1 VEAVVRLVVVS
12 AAVAVLGCGGDE
24 RARRERGAQVAA
36 CADAV
41 ERAAA
46 APPGDQVEAIARGC
60 PAACGGLA
68 DWLAARAA
76 TRLRP
81 GVESYAPGIATLAAL
96 LGGCQPRC
104 DASAV
109 AQVPASTR
117 WVTLADSCGTDP
129 LGLPRDHLHFA
140 SEEWLALTEV
150 ARWIER
156 SLRAGV
162 ADSQVPGRVEHV
174 TSTSR
179 FALPAPAYPDVPAT
193 RFRMT
198 SRARQFIVVGDDLR
212 LGTMPHVRL
221 RGGRLEALA
230 VPGAH
235 PGQRVALDQLG
246 AAYAEHSALLS
257 QQVSGGDAGPL
268 VIAPA
273 STSLARVLD
282 LITRLG
288 VGHAELAV
296 AGDVAYA
303 HPVLLERRDKAVAAP
318 EIHLQP
324 TGISIR
330 GFGDDRDTDWDRLDA
345 ELDHFAAVNAPV
357 RAVELVAHPA
367 ATLADLARL
376 LDACVEARISAV
388 IFAPV
393 AY

>member
-1 VEAVVRLVVVS
+1 MVRFVVAC
-12 AAVAVLGCGGDE
+12 AAVAVVGCGGDE
-24 RARRERGAQVAA
+24 RGRRERGAQVAA

-46 APPGDQVEAIARGC
+46 TPPGDQVEAIARGC

-81 GVESYAPGIATLAAL
+81 GVEGYVPGIATLSAL
-96 LGGCQPRC
+96 VGGCQPRC
-104 DASAV
+104 DPSV
-109 AQVPASTR
+109 VEQVPASTR
-117 WVTLADSCGTDP
+117 WVSLADSCGTEP
-129 LGLPRDHLHFA
+129 LGLPRDHLHLA

-174 TSTSR
+174 TSASL

-193 RFRMT
+193 RFRMS
-198 SRARQFIVVGDDLR
+198 SRARQFIVAGDELR
-212 LGTMPHVRL
+212 LGAVPHVRL
-221 RGGRLEALA
+221 RGGRLESLA

-246 AAYAEHSALLS
+246 AAYAEHAAVLS
-257 QQVSGGDAGPL
+257 QQVSPADAAPL

-273 STSLARVLD
+273 STPLARVLD

-288 VGHAELAV
+288 VGHAEVAV
-296 AGDVAYA
+296 AGDVSYA
-303 HPVLLERRDKAVAAP
+303 HPVLLERRDKAVAVP
-318 EIHLQP
+318 ELHLQP
-324 TGISIR
+324 AGVAIR
-330 GFGDDRDTDWDRLDA
+330 GFGDDRETTWDHLDS

-357 RAVELVAHPA
+357 RAVELVPHPA
-367 ATLADLARL
+367 ATLADLAKV

>member
-1 VEAVVRLVVVS
+1 MVRFVVAC
-12 AAVAVLGCGGDE
+12 AAVAAVGCGGDE
-24 RARRERGAQVAA
+24 RGRRERTGQVAA

-46 APPGDQVEAIARGC
+46 APPGDQVETIARGC
-60 PAACGGLA
+60 PAACAGLG

-81 GVESYAPGIATLAAL
+81 GVETYAPGVAALSAL
-96 LGGCQPRC
+96 LGGCEPRC

-117 WVTLADSCGTDP
+117 WVTLADTCGADP
-129 LGLPRDHLHFA
+129 LGLPRDHLHLA

-174 TSTSR
+174 TAASR
-179 FALPAPAYPDVPAT
+179 FALPVPAFPDVPAT
-193 RFRMT
+193 RYRMT
-198 SRARQFIVVGDDLR
+198 SRARQFIVVADDLR

-221 RGGRLEALA
+221 RGGRLESLA

-257 QQVSGGDAGPL
+257 QQVAGADAGPL

-273 STSLARVLD
+273 STPLARILD

-296 AGDVAYA
+296 AGDVSYA
-303 HPVLLERRDKAVAAP
+303 HPVVLERRDKAVAAP

-324 TGISIR
+324 AGVSIR
-330 GFGDDRDTDWDRLDA
+330 GFGDDRDTSWDRLDA

-357 RAVELVAHPA
+357 RAVELVPHAA
-367 ATLADLARL
+367 ATVADLARI

-388 IFAPV
+388 IFAPA